1 MNDKLSKKSKEVFPL
16 SDDDNIETNRVPDP
30 GASTSGGGGV
40 IKPGG
45 KIEKNPN
52 KKEG

>member
-1 MNDKLSKKSKEVFPL
+1 MNDKLSKKSNEALPL
-16 SDDDNIETNRVPDP
+16 TDEDNIETNRVTDP
-30 GASTSGGGGV
+30 GTSPSGGGGV

-52 KKEG
+52 KNKG